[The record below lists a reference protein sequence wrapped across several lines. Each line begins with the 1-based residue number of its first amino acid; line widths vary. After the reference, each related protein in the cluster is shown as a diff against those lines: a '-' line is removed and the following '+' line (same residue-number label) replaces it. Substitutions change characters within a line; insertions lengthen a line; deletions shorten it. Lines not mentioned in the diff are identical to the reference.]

1 MVSALSD
8 KLDGEFVKHLLQKNN
23 CVRVFTCLI
32 FLVLMVLAQ
41 I

>member
-1 MVSALSD
+1 MVLALRD
-8 KLDGEFVKHLLQKNN
+8 KLDGEFVKYLLQKFN
-23 CVRVFTCLI
+23 CVRAFMCLI